1 MIGGCNAAD
10 PLFAS
15 AFFKR
20 KMNASQFGGLLE
32 CNGSRLP
39 CKNQGTEFLPGT
51 QPFRNACLLCKQEGF
66 FSFCHTKINLA
77 ANLQIFAAVQ
87 KFPCSDG
94 VLSVHH
100 IVVTIPEADLRLIG
114 NPLVKFFCDAGNTSG
129 VKSTLIS
136 VARHDQFAA
145 VQAHLMVRFY
155 NCVHHKGTSFFFCRK
170 SIPDWIIKPIFFF
183 SLSDKRKL
191 EYRS

>member
-32 CNGSRLP
+32 CNGGRLP
-39 CKNQGTEFLPGT
+39 CKNQGTELLPCT

-87 KFPCSDG
+87 ELPGGDG

-100 IVVTIPEADLRLIG
+100 IVVPVPEADLRFIG
-114 NPLVKFFCDAGNTSG
+114 NTLVKFSGNAGNAGRVEGALVS
-129 VKSTLIS
+129 I
-136 VARHDQFAA
+136 ARNDQLAA

-170 SIPDWIIKPIFFF
+170 SIPDWIIEPIFFF
-183 SLSDKRKL
+183 SLSDKRKV